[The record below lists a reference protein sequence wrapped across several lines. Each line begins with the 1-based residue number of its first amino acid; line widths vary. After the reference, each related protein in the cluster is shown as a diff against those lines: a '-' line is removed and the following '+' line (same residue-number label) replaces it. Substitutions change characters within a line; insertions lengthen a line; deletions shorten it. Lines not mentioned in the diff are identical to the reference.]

1 MKKTLLPIFMIALF
15 SLFFA
20 TSAQAQLPATNIET
34 LILDIWPDYDEP
46 SVLILMTGTLPAETP
61 LPATVTI
68 PISEDAQINAVAR
81 ITSENQM
88 LDDIQYIAENGLLTF
103 TTPDPRFRIEY
114 YAPYES
120 NGSTHTFS
128 FDWLSDMPVE
138 GILAAVQQP
147 SGATNMNVI
156 PASANVVTD
165 TTDGFTYYTYPPN
178 SIAAGEPF
186 NITFNYEMTTPQLSI
201 DSLPAVNPAPE
212 SNPNS
217 SSSANTS
224 TPSSS
229 SNSFSIE
236 NINWGLVVGL
246 IGVILLVVVI
256 TWQVAT
262 RKTQPANKSRK
273 PRPKRTTSAAKPTGK
288 AQFCHQCG
296 TQLTGNDKFCRKC
309 GTAVKG
315 S

>member
-1 MKKTLLPIFMIALF
+1 MKKIFLPIFTIALF
-15 SLFFA
+15 SLFFT

-46 SVLILMTGTLPAETP
+46 SVLILMTGTLPPETP

-68 PISEDAQINAVAR
+68 PISDNAQINAVAR

-88 LDDIQYIAENGLLTF
+88 LDDVQYTAENGQLTL

-114 YAPYES
+114 YVPYETI
-120 NGSTHTFS
+120 GSIHTFS
-128 FDWLSDMPVE
+128 FDWLSDIPVE

-147 SGATNMNVI
+147 TGATNMNVI

-186 NITFNYEMTTPQLSI
+186 NITFDYEMATPQLSI
-201 DSLPAVNPAPE
+201 ESLPAVNSAPE
-212 SNPNS
+212 TNTNS
-217 SSSANTS
+217 SSSATTS
-224 TPSSS
+224 STSSS
-229 SNSFSIE
+229 SDSFSLD
-236 NINWGLVVGL
+236 NINWPLVVGL
-246 IGVILLVVVI
+246 IGVILLTVII

-262 RKTQPANKSRK
+262 RKNKPASKSKKNRA
-273 PRPKRTTSAAKPTGK
+273 KRDAISPKPTGK
-288 AQFCHQCG
+288 AGFCRQCG
-296 TQLTGNDKFCRKC
+296 DALTAQDKFCRKC